1 MFVDQQC
8 FLFLLDFSSMKN
20 FPTAVILYFVALRL
34 SFLKILFLK
43 VLKAGS
49 ATLIVIES
57 DTLDFSSSKK
67 GIGNV

>member
-1 MFVDQQC
+1 
-8 FLFLLDFSSMKN
+8 MKN

-49 ATLIVIES
+49 ATLTVIES